1 MRKQGTFSLPLFGSL
16 PLLLEA
22 HLALRIS
29 EIRKVNHFFSFA
41 VFLPPSCFCS
51 AALLLLLLPLQRQK
65 ERLAALLSF
74 RVPRTT
80 RPLALSPSSLLR
92 RSSEGFQKSKRG
104 SPPLPQRRER
114 KGGRERGGTSGE
126 VLRRGFFF
134 AGTGD
139 KSIGRLTPLFFFIP
153 FRTRRYG
160 VDASRH
166 GASDAAATAAAVRYR
181 CCLGKPASAAV
192 PRGEGREHRLCRP
205 TTATGTFE
213 FVPAIALPRPSL
225 RCCCVSVVIA
235 ATSSRRGLSL
245 STSSSCC
252 CCCRRSSTALALGP
266 GSSSLGSNQGVFCL
280 ALVAPTSPFLA
291 CCGPRRGRGPPAR
304 AARRPRGPGHGHR
317 RLRSGQILRQGGDQG
332 VAGPG
337 EEGEEGFRFLSLFP
351 LSLPSLFPL
360 SLSLKLAHRPS
371 LPAPPPSQPPLK
383 I

>member
-1 MRKQGTFSLPLFGSL
+1 M
-16 PLLLEA
+16 
-22 HLALRIS
+22 
-29 EIRKVNHFFSFA
+29 
-41 VFLPPSCFCS
+41 PPSCFCS

-104 SPPLPQRRER
+104 APPPPPAARKKRRAREGRDER
-114 KGGRERGGTSGE
+114 RGSSAGFL
-126 VLRRGFFF
+126 LRR
-134 AGTGD
+134 D
-139 KSIGRLTPLFFFIP
+139 GRQVDWSFHSTLFFIP

-245 STSSSCC
+245 STSSSSSCC

>member
-1 MRKQGTFSLPLFGSL
+1 MLSFCPPAASVLPLCCCSSFPSRGKKRGLRPCSPSEYLERLDRLRSL
-16 PLLLEA
+16 
-22 HLALRIS
+22 LARCFVALV
-29 EIRKVNHFFSFA
+29 KVSRNQKGEP
-41 VFLPPSCFCS
+41 PPSPS
-51 AALLLLLLPLQRQK
+51 GEK
-65 ERLAALLSF
+65 EK
-74 RVPRTT
+74 
-80 RPLALSPSSLLR
+80 
-92 RSSEGFQKSKRG
+92 EG
-104 SPPLPQRRER
+104 
-114 KGGRERGGTSGE
+114 ERGEGRAERFFGGVSSSQGRATS
-126 VLRRGFFF
+126 
-134 AGTGD
+134 
-139 KSIGRLTPLFFFIP
+139 RLVVSLHSFFFIP

-181 CCLGKPASAAV
+181 CCLGNPASAAV

-245 STSSSCC
+245 SSSSSSSCC

-337 EEGEEGFRFLSLFP
+337 EEGEEGFRFLSSLFLFP
-351 LSLPSLFPL
+351 LSSLFLSLSNSLIALPSL
-360 SLSLKLAHRPS
+360 
-371 LPAPPPSQPPLK
+371 PPPPPNLL
-383 I
+383 